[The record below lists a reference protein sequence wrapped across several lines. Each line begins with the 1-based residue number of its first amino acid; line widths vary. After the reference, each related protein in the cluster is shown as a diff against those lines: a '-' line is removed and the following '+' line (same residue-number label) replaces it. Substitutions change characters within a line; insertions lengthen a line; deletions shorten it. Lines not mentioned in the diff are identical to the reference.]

1 MGSTINPIYE
11 RQIYDKVPNLNTL
24 VVYYGMTEIYLL
36 TSTFD
41 GLQLNLTR
49 QQIVERHIVG
59 SSGRLLPGCRLKII
73 DPETG
78 EKLGPGQIGEICGK
92 TPTLMK
98 DTLNNPRH
106 VWRNMINA

>member
-1 MGSTINPIYE
+1 MNTMGSTINPIYE

-24 VVYYGMTEIYLL
+24 AVTYGLTEMFGL

-41 GLQLNLTR
+41 GVQLNLTR

-59 SSGRLLPGCRLKII
+59 SSGRLLPGCRLKIL

-98 DTLNNPRH
+98 EYLNKPEAR
-106 VWRNMINA
+106 MA